1 MGRRPY
7 YLALPNSKYTNSLES
22 RVYSPE
28 CDWTTNMNNYKEL
41 KIWQKSV
48 DLAVRIYEI
57 TKGFPKEEV
66 YGLIAQMRRSAV
78 SIASNIAEGAG
89 RNSKK
94 EFNNFLG
101 ISNGSTCELETQMI
115 IAQRTNLIDESVL
128 MTIQQ
133 EIEEVQKMSWSLK
146 RSLTQD

>member
-1 MGRRPY
+1 
-7 YLALPNSKYTNSLES
+7 
-22 RVYSPE
+22 
-28 CDWTTNMNNYKEL
+28 MNNYKEL

-57 TKGFPKEEV
+57 TKVFPKEEV
-66 YGLIAQMRRSAV
+66 YGLTSQLRRSSV

-94 EFNNFLG
+94 DFNNFLG
-101 ISNGSTCELETQMI
+101 IANGSSCELETQMI
-115 IAQRTNLIDESVL
+115 IAQRINLVDHSVHDS
-128 MTIQQ
+128 IQQ
-133 EIEEVQKMSWSLK
+133 QIEEIQKMNWSLK